1 MRPRWRR
8 GSRRKAIPR
17 SSSIQPLARRSSTA
31 SRSAAIPIAI
41 TRIRRR
47 GVSSG
52 KRRSRGTSAP
62 ASRLLDFLLAL
73 LSGALLA
80 LSFPKFGHPAFA
92 WIALAPLLVA
102 VTHRRQSRRRALLL
116 GLITGI
122 VYFSGTLY
130 WLVATM
136 TTFGDLSTP
145 LATFAA
151 AVLVLYLSLFPAAF
165 AAIQARFASAFGPIA
180 LLAAPATWVAT
191 EMGRTYILDGF
202 PWELVGYSQASV
214 LPVAQVAS
222 LVGVYGMS
230 ALVVLVSAASAFAA
244 IDQSARRW
252 RVAAI
257 VGALVLG
264 AGLWGA
270 LRIRSGA
277 LTSAGVGIRV
287 AVLQGNIPADQ
298 KWDPKLRQAIMDRY
312 IGMTREAIGRGAQ
325 FVLWPESATPLP
337 YEQDVAGGEAI
348 RRLARQARITLLIG
362 SDQVEPVRPA
372 PSTKPEVRSYNAAY
386 LIRPDGATAAIY
398 RKIHLVPF
406 GEYVPFGRILSFVGP
421 IISAVGEMNP
431 FYPGTDAV
439 VLPVAGHSASTA
451 ICYEVIYSSLIRDFV
466 LHGSELLTTITNDA
480 WYGWSS
486 AAYQHWQQASM
497 RSIEEGRYLARAAN
511 TGISGF
517 VDPYGRVL
525 QESEMFQSAVLMEDV
540 RFLKVRTVYN
550 RIGD

>member
-1 MRPRWRR
+1 
-8 GSRRKAIPR
+8 
-17 SSSIQPLARRSSTA
+17 
-31 SRSAAIPIAI
+31 
-41 TRIRRR
+41 
-47 GVSSG
+47 
-52 KRRSRGTSAP
+52 
-62 ASRLLDFLLAL
+62 LDFALAL
-73 LSGALLA
+73 LSGALLG

-102 VTHRRQSRRRALLL
+102 VSYRRLTRRRALLL

-122 VYFSGTLY
+122 VYFSITLY

-136 TTFGDLSTP
+136 TTFGGLSTP

-165 AAIQARFASAFGPIA
+165 AVIQARLAAAFGPMA
-180 LLAAPATWVAT
+180 LLAAPATWVAS
-191 EMGRTYILDGF
+191 EMGRTYVLDGF
-202 PWELVGYSQASV
+202 PWELLGYSQAPA
-214 LPVAQVAS
+214 LPIAQLAS
-222 LVGVYGMS
+222 LVGVYGLS
-230 ALVVLVSAASAFAA
+230 AFVVLVSAAAAFAA
-244 IDQSARRW
+244 IDRTRRRW
-252 RVAAI
+252 RFAAVVAA
-257 VGALVLG
+257 LVVV
-264 AGLWGA
+264 ASVWGA
-270 LRIRSGA
+270 LRIRSGV
-277 LTSAGVGIRV
+277 LTKAGVGIRV
-287 AVLQGNIPADQ
+287 AVLQGNIPVDE
-298 KWDPKLRQAIMDRY
+298 KWDPKLRGAILDRY
-312 IGMTREAIGRGAQ
+312 IAMTREAIGRGAQ

-337 YEQDVAGGEAI
+337 YEQDLAGGEAI
-348 RRLARQARITLLIG
+348 RRLARQAHITLLIG
-362 SDQVEPVRPA
+362 SDQVEPVRAVTP
-372 PSTKPEVRSYNAAY
+372 PQKPEVRSYNAAY

-431 FYPGTDAV
+431 FYPGTEAV
-439 VLPVAGHSASTA
+439 ILPVAGHSASTA
-451 ICYEVIYSSLIRDFV
+451 ICYEVIYSSLIREFV

-525 QESEMFQSAVLMEDV
+525 QSSEMFQSAVLMEEV
-540 RFLKVRTVYN
+540 RFLKVRTVYS
-550 RIGD
+550 RIGDLVGWLSVAFTVAALLATRGRVQ

>member
-1 MRPRWRR
+1 
-8 GSRRKAIPR
+8 
-17 SSSIQPLARRSSTA
+17 
-31 SRSAAIPIAI
+31 
-41 TRIRRR
+41 
-47 GVSSG
+47 
-52 KRRSRGTSAP
+52 
-62 ASRLLDFLLAL
+62 LDLLLAV

-102 VTHRRQSRRRALLL
+102 VSYRRQTRRRALLL

-122 VYFSGTLY
+122 IYFSGTLY
-130 WLVATM
+130 WLVETM
-136 TTFGDLSTP
+136 TTFGGLSAP

-165 AAIQARFASAFGPIA
+165 AAIQARLARAVGPMA

-214 LPVAQVAS
+214 LPVAQIAS
-222 LVGVYGMS
+222 LFGVYGMS
-230 ALVVLVSAASAFAA
+230 ALVVLVSAAAALGA
-244 IDQSARRW
+244 IDRSPRRW

-257 VGALVLG
+257 VATLVLA
-264 AGLWGA
+264 AGVWGA
-270 LRIRSGA
+270 LRIRNGA
-277 LTSAGVGIRV
+277 LTTSGVGIPV
-287 AVLQGNIPADQ
+287 AVLQGNIPVDQ
-298 KWDPKLRQAIMDRY
+298 KWDPKLHDAIMDRY

-325 FVLWPESATPLP
+325 LVLWPESATPLP
-337 YEQDVAGGEAI
+337 YEQDLAGGEAI
-348 RRLARQARITLLIG
+348 RRLARQGHITLLIG
-362 SDQVEPVRPA
+362 SDQIEPVRPVT
-372 PSTKPEVRSYNAAY
+372 PPQKPETRSYNAAY
-386 LIRPDGATAAIY
+386 LIRPDGTTAAIY

-421 IISAVGEMNP
+421 IIAAVGEMNP

-439 VLPVAGHSASTA
+439 VLPVAGHSVSTA

-480 WYGWSS
+480 WYGRSS

-525 QESEMFQSAVLMEDV
+525 QSSQMFQSAVLMEHL
-540 RFLKVRTVYN
+540 RFLKVRTVYS
-550 RIGD
+550 RIGDLVGWFSVAFTFAALAATFGKVK